1 MSDVSACLN
10 LANFFQQM
18 LLPMAELGMVEEMML
33 VFSWMMFGVL
43 GMRPDW

>member
-1 MSDVSACLN
+1 MSARLN
-10 LANFFQQM
+10 HANFFQQM
-18 LLPMAELGMVEEMML
+18 LLPIVELGMVEEMML